1 LGRPRADPPKPARPA
16 AAWHGDVDPASP
28 TPLYHQIFALLRER
42 IYDGHFPGG
51 SFLPSEPELSAA
63 FDVSRITA
71 KRALDELAAD
81 GLAVRE
87 QGRGTRVCV
96 NPHSTS
102 VRGSVRGLVHSLHAN
117 GRGTVELVDF
127 GYVRATA
134 DIATKLGLKVGDE
147 VQRATRIWQ
156 GPDGP
161 FSHLTTFV
169 PGRLGRSW
177 SKDDLTKRPLISL
190 LEHAGVTLGRAEES
204 VTAVLAD
211 VAAARLLAVEA
222 GAPLLMITRT
232 VFDSN
237 DRPVEHL
244 VALHPPDRYQYSVS
258 LGP

>member
-1 LGRPRADPPKPARPA
+1 LSGT
-16 AAWHGDVDPASP
+16 VDPASP

-51 SFLPSEPELSAA
+51 SFLPSEQELSDT

-127 GYVRATA
+127 GYVRASA
-134 DIATKLGLKVGDE
+134 DIAASLGLKAGDE

-156 GPDGP
+156 GADGP
-161 FSHLTTFV
+161 FSHLTTYV
-169 PGRLGRSW
+169 PGKLGRSW
-177 SKDDLTKRPLISL
+177 TKNDLMKRPLISL
-190 LEHAGVTLGRAEES
+190 LEGAGVTFGRAEES

-211 VAAARLLAVEA
+211 TAAARLLAVET